1 MEGKLVE
8 DDEQANDDLDI
19 GYNNINIQLNLP
31 DLDVLSQPQFLL
43 LSAFLIFFSNFS
55 WFRYDYYIYSR

>member
-55 WFRYDYYIYSR
+55 